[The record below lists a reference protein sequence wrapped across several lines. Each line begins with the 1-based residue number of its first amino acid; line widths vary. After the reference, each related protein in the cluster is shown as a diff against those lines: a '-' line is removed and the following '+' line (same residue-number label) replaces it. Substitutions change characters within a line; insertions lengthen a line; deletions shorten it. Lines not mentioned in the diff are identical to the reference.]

1 MASNIISSIKAFDD
15 AFEVP
20 KDSRYEALD
29 KYFAR
34 GGVINAIKTSKT
46 WPKLI
51 YPSPLRIET
60 QIKELNEL
68 RSVYGGKLKDWNKKL
83 RDAQNYHSKNQIL
96 KFSEPIYWKHVAKSL
111 SDPDYKADSGNVD
124 LPVHLVADPKWKPM
138 IKMFVNDLEYRKNLV
153 ETVQNSIV
161 YKKEKKVAKY
171 ADVLQDFR
179 SEMSNSKI
187 DQLTKKIEKLN
198 LEIASLEAV
207 RKWAKE

>member
-46 WPKLI
+46 WPKLV

-68 RSVYGGKLKDWNKKL
+68 RSVYAGKLKDWNKQL
-83 RDAQNYHSKNQIL
+83 RDAQNYHSRNQIL
-96 KFSEPIYWKHVAKSL
+96 KFSEPIYWKK
-111 SDPDYKADSGNVD
+111 DWERNKENY
-124 LPVHLVADPKWKPM
+124 
-138 IKMFVNDLEYRKNLV
+138 
-153 ETVQNSIV
+153 SIPLLLGGE
-161 YKKEKKVAKY
+161 KE
-171 ADVLQDFR
+171 QGF
-179 SEMSNSKI
+179 
-187 DQLTKKIEKLN
+187 
-198 LEIASLEAV
+198 
-207 RKWAKE
+207 